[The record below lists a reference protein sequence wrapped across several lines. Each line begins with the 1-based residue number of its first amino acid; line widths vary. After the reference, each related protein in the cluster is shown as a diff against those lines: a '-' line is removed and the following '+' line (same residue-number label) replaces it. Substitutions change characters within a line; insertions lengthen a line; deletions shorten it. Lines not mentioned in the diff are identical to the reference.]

1 MIDWASVLLFFV
13 LGASF
18 GSFLGM
24 CVSRIGSI
32 LGSKQ
37 KLSIS
42 LFSGRSLCDNCKN
55 KLKWWEN
62 IPIISFLWLKGKCR
76 NCHSPIPFWYFLI
89 ELTTAVAF
97 LFTFFYW
104 RNSFFSFDFASI
116 FVLLIFL
123 LISLLLVFI
132 LFFDLQFLIIPDE
145 VIISLLLLTILLK
158 ILTGFSFASLFS
170 AVGSF
175 LFLLLLFLLTKGR
188 GMGFGDVKY
197 AFYMGLFLGWPS
209 TLVSFYLAFLTG
221 SLVGVIMILLKK
233 AKIKQKIA
241 FGPFLVFGTF
251 IGWWYG
257 EAVFKTVLKWLNI

>member
-1 MIDWASVLLFFV
+1 MTDWVVVLLFLV
-13 LGASF
+13 LGASL

-32 LGSKQ
+32 LGSKH

-62 IPIISFLWLKGKCR
+62 APIISFLILKGRCR
-76 NCHSPIPFWYFLI
+76 NCHSPIPFWYLLI
-89 ELTTAVAF
+89 ELTTAAAF

-104 RNSFFSFDFASI
+104 RNNFVSFGFI
-116 FVLLIFL
+116 NVLVLLIFL
-123 LISLLLVFI
+123 LISLLLIFVI
-132 LFFDLQFLIIPDE
+132 FFDYQFLIIPDE
-145 VIISLLLLTILLK
+145 IIISLLALAVIFKTIV
-158 ILTGFSFASLFS
+158 GFSIVNFYS
-170 AVGSF
+170 AIGSF
-175 LFLLLLFLLTKGR
+175 VFLFFLFFLTKGK

-197 AFYMGLFLGWPS
+197 VFFMGLFLGWPS

-221 SLVGVIMILLKK
+221 SFVGVIMILLKK

-241 FGPFLVFGTF
+241 FGPFLVYGTF
-251 IGWWYG
+251 VSWWWG
-257 EAVFKTVLKWLNI
+257 EAVFRTVLKWLNI